1 MAYWGNSD
9 QLWLSLSGPQRA
21 AAMAL
26 LEADAR
32 NPVHAKNALGA
43 IINRAEAEGQPLE
56 QHVSRSIYQPTIED
70 SQRARLNSIVQS
82 PEFAQLVEL
91 AQARTGGHVPDWVN
105 GADHYL
111 APPKTM
117 LALEARE
124 PDKYKD
130 WGPRGSNWTG
140 YDPNTGQYGPK
151 VFEDGSHHF
160 LKLYGGRKP
169 LTDAVGLAD
178 ASAAP
183 GPRLP
188 SQQPSEPKSDAVL
201 PFLAA
206 LMNAGGPAASGAAA
220 TGGGGAGGFLSQ
232 MFGGD
237 MGGMGGEDAA
247 AAPPALNG
255 IAPLPTAPG
264 GAGGML
270 SQMFA
275 PGQPGGN
282 AGGDLAAQAMTG
294 SANALRGGVPALAR
308 QPIDMTRLQQ
318 MLASRP
324 MLGMRPGA

>member
-56 QHVSRSIYQPTIED
+56 EHVSRRIYQPTIEN
-70 SQRARLNSIVQS
+70 SQRARLNSIIQS
-82 PEFAQLVEL
+82 PEFAQLTEL
-91 AQARTGGHVPDWVN
+91 AQARTAGAVPDWVN

-117 LALEARE
+117 LALEAKE

-140 YDPNTGQYGPK
+140 YDPATGQYGPK

-169 LTDAVGLAD
+169 LTDAVGLAEP
-178 ASAAP
+178 SAAP

-206 LMNAGGPAASGAAA
+206 LMNSGGATAASGAA
-220 TGGGGAGGFLSQ
+220 GGPAGMLSQ

-237 MGGMGGEDAA
+237 MGGMGGEEAA

-255 IAPLPTAPG
+255 ITPLPTAPG

-270 SQMFA
+270 SQMF
-275 PGQPGGN
+275 GGGQQPGSN
-282 AGGDLAAQAMTG
+282 AGADLATQAMTG

-308 QPIDMTRLQQ
+308 QPMDMTRLQQ

-324 MLGMRPGA
+324 MLGMRGGA